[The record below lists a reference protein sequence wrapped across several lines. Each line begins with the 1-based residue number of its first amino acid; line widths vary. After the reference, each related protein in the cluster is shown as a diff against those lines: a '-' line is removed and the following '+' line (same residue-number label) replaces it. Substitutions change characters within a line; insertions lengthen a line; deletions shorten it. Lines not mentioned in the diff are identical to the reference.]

1 MQTYGLVCAQKRT
14 ENARKKKNE
23 EEDSQVF
30 LKKNLV
36 EETGWMD
43 NKGKRGDRYLFMLS
57 KLVST

>member
-1 MQTYGLVCAQKRT
+1 MHLFERVPS
-14 ENARKKKNE
+14 ELSWKKKNE

-36 EETGWMD
+36 EEAGWMD
-43 NKGKRGDRYLFMLS
+43 NKGKRGDRYLFLLS